1 MQFNQ
6 IQAFL
11 AVAELESF
19 SHAAERLHITQPAVS
34 KRIRQLESNLRV
46 ELFDRIGKRS
56 ILTPN
61 GAAFKPRAE
70 RILEELQAYR
80 QDLARQLGTPS
91 GSLSFATSHH
101 VGLHRLPQV
110 LRDFKIRYPQV
121 DLDLQFMD
129 SEDACGA
136 IADNE
141 LELAIV
147 TLPESADDRLVCE
160 TVWIDQL
167 VAVMAPD
174 HALASQTEIE
184 PGELL
189 RHAAILPSHGTFTRR
204 IIDGLFADG
213 SGRLDII
220 LETNYLETIKVMV
233 SANLG
238 WSILPR
244 SMIDAGLTGHRLVGL
259 DARRRL
265 GMVTRRHRTLSP
277 GSSAMQELLR
287 EIAETG
293 PPETDIRPGH
303 ASA

>member
-1 MQFNQ
+1 MQFSQ

-56 ILTPN
+56 ILTPD
-61 GAAFKPRAE
+61 GLAFKPRAE
-70 RILEELQAYR
+70 RILEELRDYR
-80 QDLARQLGTPS
+80 QDLARQQGTPS

-101 VGLHRLPQV
+101 IGLHRLPRV
-110 LRDFKIRYPQV
+110 LREFKVRYPQV
-121 DLDLQFMD
+121 DLDLRFMD
-129 SEDACGA
+129 SEDACSA
-136 IADNE
+136 IAAND

-147 TLPESADDRLVCE
+147 TLPEVVDDRLVCE
-160 TVWIDQL
+160 TVWIDRL
-167 VAVMAPD
+167 VAVTAPD
-174 HALASQTEIE
+174 HELGSKNAVE

-189 RHAAILPSHGTFTRR
+189 GHAAILPSHGTFTRK
-204 IIDGLFADG
+204 IIDSLFADA

-244 SMIDAGLTGHRLVGL
+244 SMIDASLTGHRLVGL

-277 GSSAMQELLR
+277 GSNAMRELLR
-287 EIAETG
+287 GIAEC
-293 PPETDIRPGH
+293 D
-303 ASA
+303 